1 MLADFKQAISD
12 NNFIRTF
19 VQSLFIMGD
28 NIRPIVQKPIISKFI
43 ENHVHQYALDAGC
56 GRGLYTR
63 ILIKRAEK
71 VAALDYSENSINTLK
86 RRLGHLPHL
95 SLYVGSADNLP
106 FEAEKFDLALHC
118 EVLEHIQDD
127 RKVLSELFRVLQ
139 PGGRLII
146 SVPVPP
152 APYNDS
158 EHVRE
163 GYTLDQ
169 ISHLLENSGFEILRH
184 EYCMFNISK
193 KLMQLLA
200 WWNQKAII
208 PLPSLFLIPV
218 YWERITKQSIREEN
232 LPYDVVI
239 EARKLARLNK
249 LTSTFHPGELK

>member
-1 MLADFKQAISD
+1 MLADFKQAIAD
-12 NNFIRTF
+12 NDFIRTF

-28 NIRPIVQKPIISKFI
+28 SIRPIVQKPIVSKFI
-43 ENHVHQYALDAGC
+43 GNNLHEYALDAGC

-63 ILIKRAEK
+63 ILLKRAKK
-71 VAALDYSENSINTLK
+71 VAALDYSKNSIDTLK
-86 RRLGHLPHL
+86 RRLGYLPHL

-106 FEAEKFDLALHC
+106 FEAEQFDLVLHC
-118 EVLEHIQDD
+118 EVLEHIEND

-169 ISHLLENSGFEILRH
+169 ISQLLYNSGFEILRH
-184 EYCMFNISK
+184 EYCMFKFSK
-193 KLMQLLA
+193 KLMQFLV
-200 WWNQKAII
+200 WWDQKTRIR
-208 PLPSLFLIPV
+208 LPSLFLLPV
-218 YWERITKQSIREEN
+218 YLERITKQSIGEHN

-239 EARKLARLNK
+239 EARKPSPNK
-249 LTSTFHPGELK
+249 

>member
-1 MLADFKQAISD
+1 MLADFKQAIAD
-12 NNFIRTF
+12 NDFIRTF
-19 VQSLFIMGD
+19 VQSLLIMGD
-28 NIRPIVQKPIISKFI
+28 SIRPIVQKPIVSQFI
-43 ENHVHQYALDAGC
+43 GNHPHQYALDAGC

-63 ILIKRAEK
+63 ILIKRSQR

-95 SLYVGSADNLP
+95 SLYLGSADNLP
-106 FEAEKFDLALHC
+106 FEAEQFDLVLHC
-118 EVLEHIQDD
+118 EVLEHIEND
-127 RKVLSELFRVLQ
+127 RKVLSELFRFLQ

-169 ISHLLENSGFEILRH
+169 ISQLLHNSGFEILRH
-184 EYCMFNISK
+184 EYCMFKFSK
-193 KLMQLLA
+193 KLMQFLV
-200 WWNQKAII
+200 WWGQKTRIR
-208 PLPSLFLIPV
+208 LPSLFLLPV
-218 YWERITKQSIREEN
+218 YWERISKQSISEHN

-239 EARKLARLNK
+239 EARKPSPNK
-249 LTSTFHPGELK
+249 

>member
-1 MLADFKQAISD
+1 MLADFKQAIAD
-12 NNFIRTF
+12 NDFIRTF

-28 NIRPIVQKPIISKFI
+28 SIRPIVQKPIVSKFI
-43 ENHVHQYALDAGC
+43 GNNLHEYALDAGC

-63 ILIKRAEK
+63 ILLKRAKK
-71 VAALDYSENSINTLK
+71 VAALDYSKNSIDTLK

-106 FEAEKFDLALHC
+106 FEAEQFDLVLHC
-118 EVLEHIQDD
+118 EVLEHIEND
-127 RKVLSELFRVLQ
+127 RKVLSELIRVLQ
-139 PGGRLII
+139 RGGRLII

-169 ISHLLENSGFEILRH
+169 ISQLLYNSGFEILRH
-184 EYCMFNISK
+184 EYCMFKFSK
-193 KLMQLLA
+193 KLMQFLV
-200 WWNQKAII
+200 WWGQKTRIR
-208 PLPSLFLIPV
+208 LPSLFLLPV
-218 YWERITKQSIREEN
+218 YWERISRQSISEHN

-239 EARKLARLNK
+239 EARKR
-249 LTSTFHPGELK
+249 S

>member
-1 MLADFKQAISD
+1 MLTNLKQSISD
-12 NNFIRTF
+12 NDFIRTL
-19 VQSLFIMGD
+19 VQSLLIMGD
-28 NIRPIVQKPIISKFI
+28 SIRPIVQKPIVSQFI
-43 ENHVHQYALDAGC
+43 GNHLHQYALDAGC

-63 ILIKRAEK
+63 ILIKRAQK
-71 VAALDYSENSINTLK
+71 VAALDYSEESVNTLK

-95 SLYVGSADNLP
+95 SLHVGSADNLP
-106 FEAEKFDLALHC
+106 FEAEQFDLVLHC
-118 EVLEHIQDD
+118 EVLEHIEND

-169 ISHLLENSGFEILRH
+169 ISQLLYNSGFEILRH
-184 EYCMFNISK
+184 EYCMFKFSK
-193 KLMQLLA
+193 KLMQFLV
-200 WWNQKAII
+200 WWGQKTRIR
-208 PLPSLFLIPV
+208 LPSLFLLPV
-218 YWERITKQSIREEN
+218 YWERITKQSISEHN

-239 EARKLARLNK
+239 EARKPSLNK
-249 LTSTFHPGELK
+249 

>member
-1 MLADFKQAISD
+1 MLADFKQAIAD
-12 NNFIRTF
+12 NDFIRTF
-19 VQSLFIMGD
+19 VQSLLIMGD
-28 NIRPIVQKPIISKFI
+28 SIRPIVQKPIVSKFI
-43 ENHVHQYALDAGC
+43 GNNLHQYALDAGC

-63 ILIKRAEK
+63 ILIKHAKR

-106 FEAEKFDLALHC
+106 FEAEQFDLVLHC
-118 EVLEHIQDD
+118 EVLEHIEND

-163 GYTLDQ
+163 GYTLDE
-169 ISHLLENSGFEILRH
+169 ISQLLQNSGFEILRH
-184 EYCMFNISK
+184 EYCMFKFSK
-193 KLMQLLA
+193 KLMQLLV
-200 WWNQKAII
+200 WWGQKTRI
-208 PLPSLFLIPV
+208 PLPSVFLLPV
-218 YWERITKQSIREEN
+218 YWERISRQSISEHN

-239 EARKLARLNK
+239 EARKR
-249 LTSTFHPGELK
+249 S

>member
-1 MLADFKQAISD
+1 MLADFKQAIAD
-12 NNFIRTF
+12 NDFIRTF
-19 VQSLFIMGD
+19 VQSLLIMGD
-28 NIRPIVQKPIISKFI
+28 SIRPIVQKPIVSKFI
-43 ENHVHQYALDAGC
+43 GNNLHEYALDAGC

-63 ILIKRAEK
+63 ILLKRAKK
-71 VAALDYSENSINTLK
+71 VAALDYSKNSIDTLK

-106 FEAEKFDLALHC
+106 FEAEQFDLVLHC
-118 EVLEHIQDD
+118 EVLEHIEND

-169 ISHLLENSGFEILRH
+169 ISQFLHNSGFEILRH
-184 EYCMFNISK
+184 EYCMFKFSK
-193 KLMQLLA
+193 KLMQFLV
-200 WWNQKAII
+200 WWGQKTRIR
-208 PLPSLFLIPV
+208 LPSLFLLPV
-218 YWERITKQSIREEN
+218 YWERISKQSISEHN

-239 EARKLARLNK
+239 EARKRQL
-249 LTSTFHPGELK
+249 G

>member
-1 MLADFKQAISD
+1 MLADFKQAIAD
-12 NNFIRTF
+12 NDFIRTF
-19 VQSLFIMGD
+19 VQSLLIMGD
-28 NIRPIVQKPIISKFI
+28 SIRPIVQKPIVSQFI
-43 ENHVHQYALDAGC
+43 GNHPYQYALDAGC

-63 ILIKRAEK
+63 ILIKRSQR

-106 FEAEKFDLALHC
+106 FEAEQFDLVLHC
-118 EVLEHIQDD
+118 EVLEHIEND
-127 RKVLSELFRVLQ
+127 RKVLSEIFRVLQ

-163 GYTLDQ
+163 GYTLDE
-169 ISHLLENSGFEILRH
+169 ISQLLQNSGFEILRH
-184 EYCMFNISK
+184 EYCMFNFSK
-193 KLMQLLA
+193 KLMQLLV
-200 WWNQKAII
+200 WWGQKTRI
-208 PLPSLFLIPV
+208 PLPSVFLLPV
-218 YWERITKQSIREEN
+218 YWERISRQSISENN

-239 EARKLARLNK
+239 EARKPSPDK
-249 LTSTFHPGELK
+249 

>member
-1 MLADFKQAISD
+1 MLADFKQAIAD
-12 NNFIRTF
+12 NDFIRTF

-28 NIRPIVQKPIISKFI
+28 SIRPIVQKPIVSKFI
-43 ENHVHQYALDAGC
+43 GNNLHEYALDAGC

-63 ILIKRAEK
+63 ILLKRAKK
-71 VAALDYSENSINTLK
+71 VAALDYSKNSIDTLK

-106 FEAEKFDLALHC
+106 FEAEQFDLVLHC
-118 EVLEHIQDD
+118 EVLEHIEND

-169 ISHLLENSGFEILRH
+169 ISQFLHNSGFEILRH
-184 EYCMFNISK
+184 EYCMFKFSK
-193 KLMQLLA
+193 KLMQFLV
-200 WWNQKAII
+200 WWGQKTRIR
-208 PLPSLFLIPV
+208 LPSLFLLPV
-218 YWERITKQSIREEN
+218 YWERISKQSISEHN

-239 EARKLARLNK
+239 EARKPSADK
-249 LTSTFHPGELK
+249 